1 MSAIPE
7 VLSRLA
13 RDPGVEART
22 RDTVASILAEVR
34 AGGPEGGLE
43 RALAIGAR
51 LDGVTLD
58 AASARVAALSP
69 SELELLKWAALMGR
83 VFWIGGLVVLGRT
96 GKEPPAL
103 WGGGEDL
110 ALQYR
115 DTLKGLVDR
124 GYVRRESGPTDTGD
138 EAYSFKADIDR
149 ERLAEWQR
157 PR

>member
-58 AASARVAALSP
+58 AASARVPPSAMRAAADTLAHTSSELVSALGQMIEHVRTFALAQRAALSDV
-69 SELELLKWAALMGR
+69 R
-83 VFWIGGLVVLGRT
+83 VPL
-96 GKEPPAL
+96 P
-103 WGGGEDL
+103 GGGEVGERWL
-110 ALQYR
+110 PLR
-115 DTLKGLVDR
+115 RVGV
-124 GYVRRESGPTDTGD
+124 YV
-138 EAYSFKADIDR
+138 
-149 ERLAEWQR
+149 
-157 PR
+157 